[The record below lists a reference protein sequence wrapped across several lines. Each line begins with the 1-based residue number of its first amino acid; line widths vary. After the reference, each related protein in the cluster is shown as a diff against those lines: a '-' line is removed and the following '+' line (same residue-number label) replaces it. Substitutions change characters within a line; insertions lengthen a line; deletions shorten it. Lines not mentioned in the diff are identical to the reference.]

1 MPAIS
6 SEEVKYVAL
15 QDAESLWNRSS
26 DGHVILDRE
35 GRFVF
40 VNKAVEQKTSFSNK
54 ELVGKKFFEVGILSV
69 ASRELTK
76 QKFIAF
82 LLGKQFEP
90 YEIEVMT
97 KFGEKMPYELNSTP
111 ILKDG
116 KMVGVYVV
124 LRDLHE
130 RKKLEAELRKQN
142 SKLKGMVLLHCRD
155 LSLEI
160 ASLQSLLS
168 DPEKKCGGPESEKLK
183 KGIQMADELEK
194 TLKHLIDK
202 ASD

>member
-1 MPAIS
+1 MDLKQI
-6 SEEVKYVAL
+6 AL
-15 QDAESLWNRSS
+15 QNIELLWERSS
-26 DGHVILDRE
+26 DGHIILDRE

-40 VNKAVEQKTSFSNK
+40 VNKAVEQKTNFSRK
-54 ELVGKKFFEVGILSV
+54 ELIGKKFFEVGVLSV

-90 YEIEVMT
+90 YEIEAMS
-97 KFGEKMPYELNSTP
+97 KFGEKMAYELNSTP

-116 KMVGVYVV
+116 KIVGIYVI
-124 LRDLHE
+124 LRDLRE

-142 SKLKGMVLLHCRD
+142 SKLKETVLLHCRD
-155 LSLEI
+155 FSLEI
-160 ASLQSLLS
+160 TSLQSLLS
-168 DPEKKCGGPESEKLK
+168 DLEKKCKGPEADKLK
-183 KGIQMADELEK
+183 RGIQMADELEK
-194 TLKHLIDK
+194 TLKRLIDK

>member
-1 MPAIS
+1 MP
-6 SEEVKYVAL
+6 VQPQDLKQVAM
-15 QDAESLWNRSS
+15 QNIEFLWEHSS
-26 DGHVILDRE
+26 DGHIILDRE

-40 VNKAVEQKTSFSNK
+40 VNKAVEQKTDFSHK

-90 YEIEVMT
+90 YEIEVIG
-97 KFGEKMPYELNSTP
+97 KFGEKKSYELNSTP

-116 KMVGVYVV
+116 KIAGIYVI
-124 LRDLHE
+124 LRDLSE

-142 SKLKGMVLLHCRD
+142 SKLKETVLLHCRD
-155 LSLEI
+155 FSLEI
-160 ASLQSLLS
+160 ATLQSSLS
-168 DPEKKCGGPESEKLK
+168 DLEKKCKTPEADKLK

-202 ASD
+202 VSG